1 MQPHRHCPV
10 CGRWYALDNYGRIAV
25 HDSSEGECPGS
36 RESTDLT
43 AKMSKEVERGIAP
56 TPEVLDA
63 ARAIVRALTPGGGRT
78 NRVESEDELKH
89 RLAEDGV
96 KIDRKLLAAALEAL
110 EVNGEAGGFDSGSL
124 PGLPYRIVR
133 PESRL
138 PPTLLNPKPPTPVVL
153 EDLRPY

>member
-1 MQPHRHCPV
+1 MSGKAAQGASDAPGPVQGAVTEVWPTADGPAPQLAVQPHRHCPV
-10 CGRWYALDNYGRIAV
+10 CGRWYALDTYGRIAV
-25 HDSSEGECPGS
+25 HDSSNGECPGS

-43 AKMSKEVERGIAP
+43 AKMSKVVEQGIAP

-63 ARAIVRALTPGGGRT
+63 AHAIVRALTPGGGRT

-96 KIDRKLLAAALEAL
+96 KINRKQ
-110 EVNGEAGGFDSGSL
+110 S
-124 PGLPYRIVR
+124 
-133 PESRL
+133 
-138 PPTLLNPKPPTPVVL
+138 TLLNPKPPRPVVL

>member
-1 MQPHRHCPV
+1 M
-10 CGRWYALDNYGRIAV
+10 G
-25 HDSSEGECPGS
+25 
-36 RESTDLT
+36 
-43 AKMSKEVERGIAP
+43 KEVEKGIAP

-63 ARAIVRALTPGGGRT
+63 ARAVVRALSPNVGRT

-96 KIDRKLLAAALEAL
+96 RIDRKQFAAALEVL
-110 EVNGEAGGFDSGSL
+110 ELNGEAGGFDTGSL

-133 PESRL
+133 PDSRL